1 MMGSDITVS
10 STSDNLAQVREA
22 AGFSPESTPEEQAE
36 QQEISQA
43 RIDNGNR
50 SSIEKMQ
57 LRIDRITGQRYEQE
71 RRAEA
76 AERERNE
83 LRQRLEQME
92 SAQTNGH
99 LDRALAAEYRAAELE
114 ERLRAYEQYGSD
126 AYANAPPATPEE
138 QSVEQIPA
146 EQVPPP
152 PPEQQPQQ
160 QAPPTEEQRRQQQ
173 RQQRFLELLDKRP
186 DAEELVKRF
195 VSIPVS
201 PELERA
207 LSQAILN
214 TPNSVEVAMHL
225 VENFDVMQ
233 KISKLSPDQ
242 AQWELARLSGRL
254 EANNSQPRPVVI
266 SKAPPPIP
274 ALSGHPMRQSLGIDD
289 PNISQ
294 SEFRKIRDQQERDW
308 RRGVRR

>member
-126 AYANAPPATPEE
+126 A
-138 QSVEQIPA
+138 
-146 EQVPPP
+146 
-152 PPEQQPQQ
+152 
-160 QAPPTEEQRRQQQ
+160 
-173 RQQRFLELLDKRP
+173 
-186 DAEELVKRF
+186 
-195 VSIPVS
+195 
-201 PELERA
+201 
-207 LSQAILN
+207 
-214 TPNSVEVAMHL
+214 
-225 VENFDVMQ
+225 
-233 KISKLSPDQ
+233 
-242 AQWELARLSGRL
+242 
-254 EANNSQPRPVVI
+254 
-266 SKAPPPIP
+266 
-274 ALSGHPMRQSLGIDD
+274 
-289 PNISQ
+289 
-294 SEFRKIRDQQERDW
+294 
-308 RRGVRR
+308 